1 MLRLMKL
8 EMKKFKLGWYVR
20 RAIIANIAILALMIF
35 TSIVAQVEGDPEIR
49 DPQMMLLTASTL
61 VRATFIIFGS
71 VLIARLIISEYK
83 NKTILLMFSYP
94 INRKKMMISKLV
106 ITATLT
112 CITVIVSNIL
122 IVGIFFGIDSYFSI
136 LPNPFTVEQLTQEG
150 IKLVP
155 LAIATAGISLIPIY
169 FGMRKRSVPATIV
182 SSLIVVSIAMNTNPA
197 FSTATFLPLQLA
209 LAAIGVVI
217 AYYGIKNIEKE
228 DITVYVR
235 FVTTL

>member
-8 EMKKFKLGWYVR
+8 ELKKFKLGWYVKG
-20 RAIIANIAILALMIF
+20 AVIANIAILALMTF

-49 DPQMMLLTASTL
+49 DPQMILLMASTL

-94 INRKKMMISKLV
+94 INRRKMMSSKLA

-112 CITVIVSNIL
+112 FLTVILSNIL
-122 IVGIFFGIDSYFSI
+122 VVGVFFGIDSYFSI
-136 LPNPFTVEQLTQEG
+136 LPNPFTVDQLTQEG

-155 LAIATAGISLIPIY
+155 LAIATAGMSLIPLY
-169 FGMRKRSVPATIV
+169 FGMRKRSVPTTIV
-182 SSLIVVSIAMNTNPA
+182 SSLIVVSIAMNSTT
-197 FSTATFLPLQLA
+197 FSVATFLPLQLA

-217 AYYGIKNIEKE
+217 ACYGIKNIAKE
-228 DITVYVR
+228 DITV
-235 FVTTL
+235 

>member
-197 FSTATFLPLQLA
+197 FSTATFLPLQIA

>member
-8 EMKKFKLGWYVR
+8 ELKKFKIGWYVR
-20 RAIIANIAILALMIF
+20 GAIIANIAILALLIF
-35 TSIVAQVEGDPEIR
+35 TSIVSQIEGDPEIR
-49 DPQMMLLTASTL
+49 DPQMVLLMASTL

-94 INRKKMMISKLV
+94 INRKKMMVSKLV

-112 CITVIVSNIL
+112 FITVILSNIL
-122 IVGIFFGIDSYFSI
+122 VVGVFFGLDNYFSI
-136 LPNPFTVEQLTQEG
+136 LPNSFTVDQLMREG
-150 IKLVP
+150 INLVP
-155 LAIATAGISLIPIY
+155 LAVATAGISLIPLY
-169 FGMRKRSVPATIV
+169 FGMRKRSVPTTIV
-182 SSLIVVSIAMNTNPA
+182 SSLIVVSIAINNNPM

-217 AYYGIKNIEKE
+217 ACYGIKNIEKE
-228 DITVYVR
+228 DVTV
-235 FVTTL
+235 

>member
-20 RAIIANIAILALMIF
+20 GAIIANIAILALMILM
-35 TSIVAQVEGDPEIR
+35 SIVAQVEGDPEIR

-94 INRKKMMISKLV
+94 INRRKMMSSKLAIIAIV
-106 ITATLT
+106 TF
-112 CITVIVSNIL
+112 ITVILSNIL
-122 IVGIFFGIDSYFSI
+122 VVGVFFGIDSYFSI
-136 LPNPFTVEQLTQEG
+136 LPNSFTIDQLKQEG
-150 IKLVP
+150 INLVP
-155 LAIATAGISLIPIY
+155 LAIATAGISLIPLY
-169 FGMRKRSVPATIV
+169 FGMRKRSVPTTIV
-182 SSLIVVSIAMNTNPA
+182 SSLIVVSIAINNTPM

-209 LAAIGVVI
+209 LAVIGVAI

-228 DITVYVR
+228 DVTV
-235 FVTTL
+235 

>member
-8 EMKKFKLGWYVR
+8 ELKKFKLGWYVR
-20 RAIIANIAILALMIF
+20 GAIIANIAILALMIS
-35 TSIVAQVEGDPEIR
+35 TSVVAQVEGDPEIR
-49 DPQMMLLTASTL
+49 DPQMILLMASTL

-94 INRKKMMISKLV
+94 INRREMMSSKLA
-106 ITATLT
+106 ITAIVTF
-112 CITVIVSNIL
+112 ITVILSNIL
-122 IVGIFFGIDSYFSI
+122 VVGVFFGIDSYFSI
-136 LPNPFTVEQLTQEG
+136 LPNSFTVDQLIQEG
-150 IKLVP
+150 INLVP
-155 LAIATAGISLIPIY
+155 LAIATAGISLIPLY

-182 SSLIVVSIAMNTNPA
+182 SSLIVVSIAMNGNPV

-228 DITVYVR
+228 DVTV
-235 FVTTL
+235 

>member
-20 RAIIANIAILALMIF
+20 GAIIANIAILTLLIF
-35 TSIVAQVEGDPEIR
+35 TSIVSQIEGDPEIR
-49 DPQMMLLTASTL
+49 DPQMVLLMASTL

-71 VLIARLIISEYK
+71 VLIARLIIGEYK

-94 INRKKMMISKLV
+94 INRKKMMVSKLI

-112 CITVIVSNIL
+112 FITVILSNIL
-122 IVGIFFGIDSYFSI
+122 VVGVFFWIDSYFSI
-136 LPNPFTVEQLTQEG
+136 LPHSFTVDQLMQEG
-150 IKLVP
+150 INLVP
-155 LAIATAGISLIPIY
+155 LAVATAGISLIPLY
-169 FGMRKRSVPATIV
+169 FGMRKCSVPTTIV
-182 SSLIVVSIAMNTNPA
+182 SSIIVVSIAINNTPM

-209 LAAIGVVI
+209 LAAIGVAI

-228 DITVYVR
+228 DITV
-235 FVTTL
+235 

>member
-8 EMKKFKLGWYVR
+8 ELKKFKLGWYVKG
-20 RAIIANIAILALMIF
+20 AVIANIAILALMIF

-71 VLIARLIISEYK
+71 VLIARLIIGEYK

-94 INRKKMMISKLV
+94 INRKKMMASKLA
-106 ITATLT
+106 ITAIVTF
-112 CITVIVSNIL
+112 ITVIVSNIL
-122 IVGIFFGIDSYFSI
+122 VVGVFFGIDSYFSI
-136 LPNPFTVEQLTQEG
+136 LPNSFTIDQLKQEG
-150 IKLVP
+150 INLVP
-155 LAIATAGISLIPIY
+155 LAIATAGISLIPLY

-182 SSLIVVSIAMNTNPA
+182 SSLIVVSIAINNTPM

-209 LAAIGVVI
+209 LAAIGVAI
-217 AYYGIKNIEKE
+217 AYYGIKNIERE
-228 DITVYVR
+228 DVTV
-235 FVTTL
+235 